1 MSFRIRLQSG
11 YTLIEMAVA
20 IIVIGILAAVG
31 MKSLGTS
38 VDVSRTEE
46 TKSEMDRLAYAIAG
60 NPNIISGG
68 VRSDYGYIGD
78 VGALPPNW
86 DALLTNPGGYSTWNG
101 PYIQDSF
108 TDGVTDV
115 WFKYDAW
122 GSEYTAPAIG
132 FSSTGGAGTITRN
145 LANSIDDLLYNT
157 VRLVIFDLDLTPP
170 GISNID
176 SVEFILNIPDGSG
189 AIGSISSFPD
199 ASGFAEIDSIPIGI
213 HLLRIA
219 YLPDNDTLTRY
230 VNVDPGQDQYVEI
243 QYYDDIW

>member
-1 MSFRIRLQSG
+1 MRLQSG

-20 IIVIGILAAVG
+20 IIVIGILAAVA

-46 TKSEMDRLAYAIAG
+46 TKSKMNQLAYAIGG

-101 PYIQDSF
+101 PYIQDDF
-108 TDGVTDV
+108 TDGITDV

-122 GSEYTAPAIG
+122 GNVYSAPAIS
-132 FSSTGGAGTITRN
+132 FSSTGGASTITRN
-145 LANSIDDLLYNT
+145 IANSIDDLLYNT

-170 GISNID
+170 GINNAD

-189 AIGSISSFPD
+189 SINPVYSFPD
-199 ASGFAEIDSIPIGI
+199 ASGFAVIDSIPIGS
-213 HLLRIA
+213 HLLRIV
-219 YLPDNDTLTRY
+219 YIPDNDTLIRY
-230 VNVDPGQDQYVEI
+230 VNVDPGQDQYMEI